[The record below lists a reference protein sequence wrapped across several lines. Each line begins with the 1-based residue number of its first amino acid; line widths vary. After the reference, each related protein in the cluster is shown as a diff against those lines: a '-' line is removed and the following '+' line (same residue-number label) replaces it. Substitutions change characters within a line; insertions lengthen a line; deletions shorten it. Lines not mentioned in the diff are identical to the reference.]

1 MNIMTFGILAT
12 FLSALFVSGME
23 YYQYIVSAKMLLN
36 FTNSIAI
43 YAISAVFEAVAE
55 KYMVE

>member
-1 MNIMTFGILAT
+1 MNIMTYGILAT

-23 YYQYIVSAKMLLN
+23 YYQFMVAGRMLLN
-36 FTNSIAI
+36 FTNSIVI
-43 YAISAVFEAVAE
+43 YAIASVFEAVAE